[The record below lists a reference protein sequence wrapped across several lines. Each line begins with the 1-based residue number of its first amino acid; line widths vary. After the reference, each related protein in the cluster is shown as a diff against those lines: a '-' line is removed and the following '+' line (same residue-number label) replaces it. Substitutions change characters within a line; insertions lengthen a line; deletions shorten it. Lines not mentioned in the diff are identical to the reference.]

1 VPQHQ
6 AVRRLFH
13 QLLASLPAGSGLPP
27 FYPIGAPAAASGG
40 LGGAEPVPP
49 HISLSRTVPVEQS
62 RTRPLMASLERRLR
76 GAAPRPRS
84 GGLRLRGV
92 RAFVN
97 DEGTRTFAAL
107 CVEEGAAEVCAL
119 VRAVDAA
126 FEEHGL
132 SPFYEVSW
140 REHTFLGGR

>member
-1 VPQHQ
+1 
-6 AVRRLFH
+6 
-13 QLLASLPAGSGLPP
+13 
-27 FYPIGAPAAASGG
+27 
-40 LGGAEPVPP
+40 
-49 HISLSRTVPVEQS
+49 
-62 RTRPLMASLERRLR
+62 MASLERRLR

-132 SPFYEVSW
+132 SPFYEDPQPHASFAWALGDHGAALQRALSAAPPDHAPLEVPLAQVVCRTGR
-140 REHTFLGGR
+140 RETVVWSAPC